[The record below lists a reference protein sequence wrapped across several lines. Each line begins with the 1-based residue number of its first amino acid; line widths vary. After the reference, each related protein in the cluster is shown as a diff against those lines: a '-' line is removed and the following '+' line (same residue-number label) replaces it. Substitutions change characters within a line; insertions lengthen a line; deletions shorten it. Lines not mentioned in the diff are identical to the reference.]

1 MRADRLITL
10 VLLLQRHG
18 KLSASE
24 LAEELEVSER
34 TIHRDIDALSSAGIP
49 VYGEPGRGG
58 GFALLDSYQTNLT
71 GLTETEVQTFFALS
85 IPAQLS
91 ELGIWK
97 DLSALQIKLS
107 RAMPSYGREG
117 EDEIHQRL
125 LIDSVWW
132 HQSEEPIPHLLTV
145 EQGVWQDRSM
155 HITYRPFFA
164 ERLRRRV
171 NPYGLVAKAGVWYL
185 VCVQS
190 KRNRVHRVDELLDVE
205 LADEKFERDPDF
217 SLAAF
222 WEDWCSRQEKV
233 HASVAVTAR
242 FSPQLVPDLP
252 KYFGRP
258 ILENIDHDGQ
268 IKSDGSIVLTTSF
281 RSLVDA
287 RTRMLSFGN
296 AVEVLEPL
304 ALRLSVADFAR
315 QIAGMYSKS
324 LKDGESPHAIS

>member
-205 LADEKFERDPDF
+205 P
-217 SLAAF
+217 
-222 WEDWCSRQEKV
+222 
-233 HASVAVTAR
+233 VAVTAR